1 MLRHAKSS
9 WDDPE
14 LADAERP
21 LAPRGRKAAT
31 RLARV
36 LDEEGIRPQ
45 LVLCSP
51 AVRATQTL
59 ERVLPAL
66 GSPDVVVEERLYHAS
81 ADDLLGRVREIT
93 GDVEEAVVVGHNPGL
108 GELCLLLGRPGGNRS
123 RIAANLPTG
132 AFVTLA
138 ADSGSWAGL
147 DAGAADIVRVLLP
160 REL

>member
-1 MLRHAKSS
+1 VLRHAKSS
-9 WDDPE
+9 WDDPG
-14 LADAERP
+14 LADADRP
-21 LAPRGRKAAT
+21 LAPRGRKAAK

-36 LDEEGIRPQ
+36 LGQEEIRPQ

-66 GSPDVVVEERLYHAS
+66 GSPEVHIDGGLYHAS
-81 ADDLLGRVREIT
+81 ADELLGRLQQIPD
-93 GDVEEAVVVGHNPGL
+93 DVGEAVVVGHNPGL
-108 GELCLLLGRPGGNRS
+108 GELCLLLGRSGSERE
-123 RIAANLPTG
+123 RIASNLPTG
-132 AFVTLA
+132 AFVTLT
-138 ADSGSWAGL
+138 ADVPSWSGL